1 MNPSAYAILSELSLD
16 GWLTNGQIA
25 QRLGMSTGGVTP
37 ALDRLE
43 KPGYI
48 ERSPNPADR
57 RSSVVSIT
65 KRGQDLLRRTTERLA
80 EELDPVIDGLT
91 DREREAV
98 LRFLITA
105 NDAYLQLHAEASDE
119 GTQDAAQSG

>member
-1 MNPSAYAILSELSLD
+1 
-16 GWLTNGQIA
+16 
-25 QRLGMSTGGVTP
+25 MSTGGVTP

-48 ERSPNPADR
+48 ERNPNPADR

-65 KRGQDLLRRTTERLA
+65 AKGQDSLRRTTERLEA
-80 EELDPVIDGLT
+80 TLEPIIDGLSP
-91 DREREAV
+91 REREAV

-105 NDAYLQLHAEASDE
+105 NDAYLSLHADALEAAS
-119 GTQDAAQSG
+119 